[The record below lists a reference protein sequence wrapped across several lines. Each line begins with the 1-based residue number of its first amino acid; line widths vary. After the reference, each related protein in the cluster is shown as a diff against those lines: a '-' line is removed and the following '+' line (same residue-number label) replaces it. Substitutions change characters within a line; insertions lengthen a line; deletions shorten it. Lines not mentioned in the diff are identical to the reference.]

1 MKKIAFLFFLFF
13 SLNSFSQTQLE
24 TDEEAY
30 NNYYKADRELNT
42 IYQQILKEYKSDAE
56 FIKNFK
62 KFLCNTNI
70 YFSHENITITVAE

>member
-1 MKKIAFLFFLFF
+1 VVTKSVLVAHLKNLKLDIYRAKEFDFLPLKKTGNKD
-13 SLNSFSQTQLE
+13 SVSSVGN
-24 TDEEAY
+24 
-30 NNYYKADRELNT
+30 
-42 IYQQILKEYKSDAE
+42 DAE